1 MKMYENGEIVDTI
14 CHGHIIFFELNSIKW
29 ATINQKKKMNCTSNK
44 GLLLNKV
51 EKYLLFFV

>member
-1 MKMYENGEIVDTI
+1 MYENREIVDTI